1 MLFKGCCCV
10 SICLRYL
17 FLFEKNVIC
26 DVYFLSFCLHIK
38 PKMCTFVADSCL
50 SALRSVLND

>member
-1 MLFKGCCCV
+1 M

-38 PKMCTFVADSCL
+38 LKMCTFVADSCL